1 MTISAYDSSS
11 ISTLFSS
18 LSTSSSSSGTTDILG
33 ISYSD
38 YACIKSGSYGKLLRA
53 YYSTTSDSSSKS
65 SSSDSTTES
74 EDTTTTTSTS
84 TSADTTKVL
93 AGIESDTEAL
103 TDTAKELYTRSNN
116 QVFTKDASGNYNTD
130 TIYEKVSDFV
140 ENYNSVLSSAAK
152 SSTSTI
158 GNSLSSMKTLTTSNE
173 NSLSEIGISVNSKSG
188 TLSIDEETFKSADMD
203 KVKSLF
209 NGTGSYAYGVATQSS
224 MIDSYAQSEA
234 SKSNTYTSSGTYSDT
249 YSIGSILSSLV

>member
-1 MTISAYDSSS
+1 
-11 ISTLFSS
+11 
-18 LSTSSSSSGTTDILG
+18 
-33 ISYSD
+33 
-38 YACIKSGSYGKLLRA
+38 
-53 YYSTTSDSSSKS
+53 
-65 SSSDSTTES
+65 
-74 EDTTTTTSTS
+74 
-84 TSADTTKVL
+84 
-93 AGIESDTEAL
+93 
-103 TDTAKELYTRSNN
+103 
-116 QVFTKDASGNYNTD
+116 
-130 TIYEKVSDFV
+130 
-140 ENYNSVLSSAAK
+140 
-152 SSTSTI
+152 
-158 GNSLSSMKTLTTSNE
+158 MKTLTTSNE